1 MRVAHRE
8 NRRRVRKIGAQLLNS
23 LRPAEEC
30 RAQEYEGVL
39 LHALVLML
47 EVLADD
53 IALSVKPRFVS
64 RVVID
69 ERTRHALPNA
79 IDRLNVRPMTKSC
92 HDRSF

>member
-1 MRVAHRE
+1 
-8 NRRRVRKIGAQLLNS
+8 
-23 LRPAEEC
+23 
-30 RAQEYEGVL
+30 
-39 LHALVLML
+39 ML

-69 ERTRHALPNA
+69 ERTRHALPIA